1 MSDVSRDAD
10 VSAKRGLRSFLVQL
24 GVLRLGMI
32 ALALATVVF
41 APSAGMPMETS
52 GWGLV
57 RTVLAPVLAPIMF
70 MLLLLDAMMS
80 RIFMADQSGAGR
92 ERLRNIVL
100 LDLTIAAGLFAYW
113 LPYFLA

>member
-1 MSDVSRDAD
+1 M
-10 VSAKRGLRSFLVQL
+10 F
-24 GVLRLGMI
+24 VL
-32 ALALATVVF
+32 AVATVVL
-41 APSAGMPMETS
+41 APSAGMPMETA

-80 RIFMADQSGAGR
+80 RIFMADQAGTGR
-92 ERLRNIVL
+92 ERLRRIVL
-100 LDLTIAAGLFAYW
+100 LDLALAVGLFAYW

>member
-1 MSDVSRDAD
+1 MSRDTNAI
-10 VSAKRGLRSFLVQL
+10 AKSGLGSLLAQL

-32 ALALATVVF
+32 VLALSTVVL
-41 APSAGMPMETS
+41 APSAGMHMETS

-80 RIFMADQSGAGR
+80 RIFMADATGLAR
-92 ERLRNIVL
+92 ERLRHIVI
-100 LDLTIAAGLFAYW
+100 LDLALAAGLLAYW